1 VYERLGVLLT
11 DDDIRGESFFN
22 DQLDDVAAELVA
34 KGLAVVDEG
43 ALCAFPPG
51 FAGRDGRPLPLI
63 VRKSDGGYGYAATDL
78 AAVRYRTG
86 VLGATRLVYVVGAP
100 QALHLSMVFAVAEQ
114 AGWLGPGRARAEHVA
129 FGSVLGPDGKMFK
142 TRAGEAIKLIDLL
155 DEAVE
160 RAAAIVDEK
169 NPSLTPDQRA
179 VVARAVGIGA
189 VKYADLSSDRVKDY
203 VFDWDRMLA
212 FEGNT
217 SAYLQNAYVRI
228 RSIFRRAKARV
239 GPDDADAVIL
249 AWPEERALALAIL
262 QFDGVIATTA
272 ETLQPHR
279 LCTYLFELAQRFTA
293 LYESRPVLRAETA
306 EARRSRLVLCEVTA
320 RVLNRGLGLLGIE
333 TVEQM

>member
-1 VYERLGVLLT
+1 
-11 DDDIRGESFFN
+11 
-22 DQLDDVAAELVA
+22 
-34 KGLAVVDEG
+34 
-43 ALCAFPPG
+43 
-51 FAGRDGRPLPLI
+51 
-63 VRKSDGGYGYAATDL
+63 
-78 AAVRYRTG
+78 
-86 VLGATRLVYVVGAP
+86 
-100 QALHLSMVFAVAEQ
+100 
-114 AGWLGPGRARAEHVA
+114 
-129 FGSVLGPDGKMFK
+129 VLGPDGKMFK

-169 NPSLTPDQRA
+169 NPSLTPAQRA
-179 VVARAVGIGA
+179 EVARAVGIGA

-228 RSIFRRAKARV
+228 RSIFRRAEARV
-239 GPDDADAVIL
+239 GPDDADAVVL
-249 AWPEERALALAIL
+249 DWPEERALALALL
-262 QFDGVIATTA
+262 QFDGVVATTA

-306 EARRSRLVLCEVTA
+306 DARRSRLVLCEVTA